1 MSNPAQVA
9 SILIHDMGEDEAL
22 KYALRISR
30 TGGPLSGEYAEAARI
45 IEQRPRMCEECGTY
59 PADGGRTCAGCD
71 EYRNHTSVY

>member
-9 SILIHDMGEDEAL
+9 NILIHDMGEDEAL

-30 TGGPLSGEYAEAARI
+30 TDGPLSGEYAEAARI